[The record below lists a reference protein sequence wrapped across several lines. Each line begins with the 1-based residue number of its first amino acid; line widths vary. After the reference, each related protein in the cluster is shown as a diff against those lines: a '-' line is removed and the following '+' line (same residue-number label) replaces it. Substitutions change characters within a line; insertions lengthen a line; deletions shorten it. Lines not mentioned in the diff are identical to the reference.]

1 MHRTTADGAVDEG
14 GKSMSVDQ
22 ALPGTPGSTV
32 SAEHINAIQEE
43 LCNLIVALGGTV
55 NIGPTEDRTD
65 GWDQISTLLMAG
77 TNLPVSLTKLTDGTT
92 SISQTVGDITVT
104 LTLQKDLITYTRVD
118 SSGAQDLT
126 WTATLQ
132 SQSMSLQYK
141 EAATITKSIS
151 VNPDGVS
158 YLNSNG
164 RIQHEVIDFSGE
176 TWVAVGGGDYSADVV
191 STIPD
196 TAEPLM
202 GQFKYRHIASAASI
216 IDQDSSGFSF
226 LAQPSGFLN
235 VSVTV
240 DFNPSDGSY
249 DQQMVTVMYKV

>member
-55 NIGPTEDRTD
+55 NTSPAADRTD

-92 SISQTVGDITVT
+92 SISQTIGDITVT

-118 SSGAQDLT
+118 TSGSPDIT

-132 SQSMSLQYK
+132 SQSMSLGYK
-141 EAATITKSIS
+141 EDTTTTKSVSINS
-151 VNPDGVS
+151 EGVS
-158 YLNSNG
+158 YLNSNS
-164 RIQHEVIDFSGE
+164 RMLHTKVDFSSAS
-176 TWVAVGGGDYSADVV
+176 WVSIGGGNYQANVV
-191 STIPD
+191 TTDIPNTST
-196 TAEPLM
+196 PLAALL
-202 GQFKYRHIASAASI
+202 KYRFISQTNTTI
-216 IDQDSSGFSF
+216 RSSVDVGFLPQAGGGFS
-226 LAQPSGFLN
+226 

-240 DFNPSDGSY
+240 PLDLGNGSY
-249 DQQMVTVMYKV
+249 DQHAVTVFYEL